1 MKLHKLYY
9 QIWNFHNLKKT
20 DNRLP
25 IKLDKTLLTIFRFI
39 FEPDMPDEVRYR
51 RKFNNTS
58 MSAGDMDFDDINI
71 KMNVNLLL
79 YYIFQN

>member
-1 MKLHKLYY
+1 M
-9 QIWNFHNLKKT
+9 FV
-20 DNRLP
+20 
-25 IKLDKTLLTIFRFI
+25 
-39 FEPDMPDEVRYR
+39 FEPDMPDEIGYR